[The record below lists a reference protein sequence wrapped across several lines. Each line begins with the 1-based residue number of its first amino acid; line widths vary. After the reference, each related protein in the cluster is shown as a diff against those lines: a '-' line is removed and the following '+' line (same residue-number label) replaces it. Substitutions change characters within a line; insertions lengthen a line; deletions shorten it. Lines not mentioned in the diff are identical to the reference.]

1 MMRNLLLPGAAFFS
15 FLLLPCMA
23 LAQDAD
29 VVAKAD
35 ESVIRIEVKNVGQGS
50 GYVVSES
57 GIAVTNVH
65 VMAGAQNG
73 KATATFPNGEERV
86 IKGSYLID
94 AGKDICVI
102 QLEGQGFKP
111 LPLSDSLPRKGEEVI
126 ALGSPMGLSFT
137 VTRGVVSAIRGE
149 EEMKRDLNDSTM
161 RGTWVQVDAA
171 LSPGNSGGP
180 LINGAGQLVA
190 MSTRASSGRAQN
202 LNFGISVADIKAAIN
217 DAKGKTL
224 TPLSDGVGKVDMD
237 EIKPESG
244 DIVQRVEVP
253 EGAIKDYVDRG
264 REAFADLTKGLRR
277 EVTTQN
283 DLYRQMKQGKIDGS
297 FGDLIARERGS
308 GKFFFGNESLKN
320 SMLSRQEDRIRDLTK
335 IRDSIGKTPT
345 NESLNSLLWNYG
357 PRLDP
362 RKKGSVGFL
371 PDAYVLHAATEHD
384 VIIEF
389 EGVDYLIWV
398 KDTTGLA
405 IGQKL
410 TPTPVYVVGSQTMGI
425 RGGGSVAV
433 TVLNSVLETEL
444 KNVVFAGAPEKADD
458 NAVAADKS
466 AEVFRKWRDQSG
478 KFEVEAT
485 LVTADTKQVVLK
497 KKDGSI
503 VTVPIDKLSDADK
516 KELKKKK

>member
-1 MMRNLLLPGAAFFS
+1 MRTARSSLAVFSYVFLLPFVVF
-15 FLLLPCMA
+15 
-23 LAQDAD
+23 AQDNAD
-29 VVAKAD
+29 IVAKAD
-35 ESVIRIEVKNVGQGS
+35 ESVIRIEVKNVGLGS
-50 GYVVSES
+50 GYVISES

-73 KATATFPNGEERV
+73 KATAIFPNGVERV

-111 LPLSDSLPRKGEEVI
+111 LPLCDSLPRKGEEVI

-149 EEMKRDLNDSTM
+149 EEMKRDLGDSSM
-161 RGTWVQVDAA
+161 RGTWIQVDAA

-180 LINGAGQLVA
+180 LINRGGQLVA

-217 DAKGKTL
+217 DAKGKPLMPL
-224 TPLSDGVGKVDMD
+224 TDGVGKVDMD

-244 DIVQRVEVP
+244 EIVERVDVP
-253 EGAIKDYVDRG
+253 EGAIKEYVERG

-283 DLYRQMKQGKIDGS
+283 DLYRQMKQGKIDS
-297 FGDLIARERGS
+297 SYGDLIMRERGS

-320 SMLSRQEDRIRDLTK
+320 SMLSRQEGRIPDLTK

-345 NESLNSLLWNYG
+345 SGSLNSLLWNYG
-357 PRLDP
+357 PRLDA

-389 EGVDYLIWV
+389 EGVDYLLWV

-433 TVLNSVLETEL
+433 TVLNSVLESEL
-444 KNVVFAGAPEKADD
+444 KNVVFADEPEK
-458 NAVAADKS
+458 VQGAAA
-466 AEVFRKWRDQSG
+466 AENITNELFRKWRDNSG

-503 VTVPIDKLSDADK
+503 ITVPIDKLSDADK
-516 KELKKKK
+516 RELKAKK